1 MTCTEADQGHPEAG
15 VRGVGVGMMT
25 FCEVPCRDQSEKEG
39 AVVSDR
45 STESLAVKEIPSKMC
60 ALETGGDEVQ
70 PGFFG

>member
-1 MTCTEADQGHPEAG
+1 MTCTEADQGHPG
-15 VRGVGVGMMT
+15 RGWGGGGGT

-45 STESLAVKEIPSKMC
+45 STESRAVKEIPSKTC